1 MKTPNLKFKENIL
14 IATYSLF
21 LAFLLINF
29 VNIIGFLGGLISIIK
44 PFIIG
49 LGIAFVINLLVKI
62 YENKLIPTLDKKNR
76 LAKSKRGIALIMS
89 LTTLAVLIWLLL
101 AFVIP
106 QLIDSMKIL
115 VESIPGYMKSLENL
129 VMPYVSETKFLSSIW
144 ENIVVA
150 WKDILQFASQFVG
163 QSISG
168 IVNTTFSITNGV
180 YTIIISF
187 VISIYMIIS
196 KEELIF
202 GVKKITYG
210 LFGKKNA
217 EKIIKIGRLTN
228 TTFSKFIG
236 GQCMEAIILGILC
249 FIGMLILRMPY
260 PLLISVIIGAT
271 NMLPI
276 FGPFIGTIPS
286 AFILLMVDPSKAL
299 WFIVFIIILQ
309 QIESGLIYPRVVGG
323 SIGLSAIWV
332 LFAITI
338 GGELF
343 GLIGM
348 LLGVP
353 TVAVIYGLVKDNVE
367 NKLKE
372 KKIVIK

>member
-14 IATYSLF
+14 IATYSIF

-29 VNIIGFLGGLISIIK
+29 VNIIGFLGELISIIK

-202 GVKKITYG
+202 GVKKITYV

>member
-29 VNIIGFLGGLISIIK
+29 VNIIGFLGELISIIK

-202 GVKKITYG
+202 GVKKITYV

-236 GQCMEAIILGILC
+236 GQCMEAIIVGILC

>member
-14 IATYSLF
+14 IATYSIF

-89 LTTLAVLIWLLL
+89 LTTLAVSIWLLL

-202 GVKKITYG
+202 GVKKITYV

-286 AFILLMVDPSKAL
+286 TFILLMVDPSKAL

>member
-29 VNIIGFLGGLISIIK
+29 VNIIGFLGELISIIK

-89 LTTLAVLIWLLL
+89 LTTLAVSIWLLL

-202 GVKKITYG
+202 GVKKITYV

-286 AFILLMVDPSKAL
+286 TFILLMVDPSKAL

>member
-29 VNIIGFLGGLISIIK
+29 VNIVGFLGGLISIIK

-89 LTTLAVLIWLLL
+89 LTTLAILIWLLL
-101 AFVIP
+101 TFVIP

-129 VMPYVSETKFLSSIW
+129 LMPYVSETKFLSSIW

-202 GVKKITYG
+202 GVKKITYV

-228 TTFSKFIG
+228 ITFSKFIG
-236 GQCMEAIILGILC
+236 GQCMEAIIVGILC

-260 PLLISVIIGAT
+260 PILISVIIGAT

-372 KKIVIK
+372 KKIVVK

>member
-1 MKTPNLKFKENIL
+1 MKTPSSKFKENIL

-29 VNIIGFLGGLISIIK
+29 VKIISILGGLVSIIK

-62 YENKLIPTLDKKNR
+62 YEKKLIPILDKKNK
-76 LAKSKRGIALIMS
+76 LTKSRRGISLVLALI
-89 LTTLAVLIWLLL
+89 TLITLIWLLL
-101 AFVIP
+101 VFVIP

-115 VESIPGYMKSLENL
+115 IESIPGYMKSLEDL
-129 VMPYVSETKFLSSIW
+129 VMPYVNETEFLASIL
-144 ENIVVA
+144 ENIIVA
-150 WKDILQFASQFVG
+150 WKDILQIAGQFIG

-168 IVNTTFSITNGV
+168 IVNTTFSITSGV
-180 YTIIISF
+180 FTTIISF
-187 VISIYMIIS
+187 VIAMYMIIS
-196 KEELIF
+196 KEELIL
-202 GVKKITYG
+202 GVKKVTYV
-210 LFGKKNA
+210 LFGEKKAN
-217 EKIIKIGRLTN
+217 KIITIGRLTN
-228 TTFSKFIG
+228 STFSKFIG
-236 GQCMEAIILGILC
+236 GQCIEAIIVGILC
-249 FIGMLILRMPY
+249 FIGMLILKMPY
-260 PLLISVIIGAT
+260 PLLISVIIGVT

-299 WFIVFIIILQ
+299 WFVVFIVVLQ
-309 QIESGLIYPRVVGG
+309 QIESNLIYPRVVGS

-332 LFAITI
+332 LFAITV

-343 GLIGM
+343 GLVGM

-353 TVAVIYGLVKDNVE
+353 TVAVIYSLVKDSIT

-372 KKIVIK
+372 KKITIK

>member
-29 VNIIGFLGGLISIIK
+29 VNIIGFLGELISIIK

-129 VMPYVSETKFLSSIW
+129 VMPYISETKFLSSIW

-202 GVKKITYG
+202 GVKKITYV

-236 GQCMEAIILGILC
+236 GQCMEAIIVGILC

-271 NMLPI
+271 NMIPI

-353 TVAVIYGLVKDNVE
+353 TVAVIYVLVKDNVE

>member
-29 VNIIGFLGGLISIIK
+29 VNIIGFLGELISIIK

-202 GVKKITYG
+202 GVKKITYV

-236 GQCMEAIILGILC
+236 GQCMEAIIVGILC

-271 NMLPI
+271 NMIPI

-353 TVAVIYGLVKDNVE
+353 TVAVIYVLVKDNVE

>member
-29 VNIIGFLGGLISIIK
+29 VNIIGFLGELISIIK

-202 GVKKITYG
+202 GVKKITYV

-286 AFILLMVDPSKAL
+286 TFILLMVDPSKAL

>member
-14 IATYSLF
+14 IATYSIF

-202 GVKKITYG
+202 GVKKITYV

-271 NMLPI
+271 NMIPI

>member
-29 VNIIGFLGGLISIIK
+29 VNIIGFLGELISIIK

-271 NMLPI
+271 NMIPI

-286 AFILLMVDPSKAL
+286 TFILLMVDPSKAL

>member
-14 IATYSLF
+14 IATYSIF

-29 VNIIGFLGGLISIIK
+29 VNIIGFLGELISIIK

-202 GVKKITYG
+202 GVKKITYV

-286 AFILLMVDPSKAL
+286 TFILLMVDPSKAL

>member
-202 GVKKITYG
+202 GVKKITYV

-286 AFILLMVDPSKAL
+286 TFILLMVDPSKAL

>member
-29 VNIIGFLGGLISIIK
+29 VNIIGFLGELISIIK

-202 GVKKITYG
+202 GVKKITYV

>member
-29 VNIIGFLGGLISIIK
+29 VNIIGFLGELISIIK

-89 LTTLAVLIWLLL
+89 LTTLAVSIWLLL

-202 GVKKITYG
+202 GVKKITYV

>member
-29 VNIIGFLGGLISIIK
+29 VNIIGFLGELISIIK

-202 GVKKITYG
+202 GVKKITYV

-236 GQCMEAIILGILC
+236 GQCMEAIIVGVLC

>member
-29 VNIIGFLGGLISIIK
+29 VNIIGFLGELISIIK

-202 GVKKITYG
+202 GVKKITYV

-236 GQCMEAIILGILC
+236 GQCMEAIIIGILC

>member
-29 VNIIGFLGGLISIIK
+29 VNIIGFLGELISIIK

-202 GVKKITYG
+202 GAKKITYV

-236 GQCMEAIILGILC
+236 GQCMEAIIIGILC

-348 LLGVP
+348 VLGVA

>member
-1 MKTPNLKFKENIL
+1 MKTPNSKFKENIL

-29 VNIIGFLGGLISIIK
+29 VKIISILGGLVSIIK

-62 YENKLIPTLDKKNR
+62 YEKKLIPILDKKNK
-76 LAKSKRGIALIMS
+76 LTKSRRGISLVLALI
-89 LTTLAVLIWLLL
+89 TLITLIWLLL
-101 AFVIP
+101 VFVIP

-115 VESIPGYMKSLENL
+115 IESIPGYMKSLEDL
-129 VMPYVSETKFLSSIW
+129 VMPYVNETEFLASIL
-144 ENIVVA
+144 ENIIVA
-150 WKDILQFASQFVG
+150 WKDILQIAGQFIG

-168 IVNTTFSITNGV
+168 IVNTTFSITSGV
-180 YTIIISF
+180 FTTIISF
-187 VISIYMIIS
+187 VIAMYMIIS
-196 KEELIF
+196 KEELIL
-202 GVKKITYG
+202 GVKKVTYV
-210 LFGKKNA
+210 LFGEKKAN
-217 EKIIKIGRLTN
+217 KIITIGRLTN
-228 TTFSKFIG
+228 STFSKFIG
-236 GQCMEAIILGILC
+236 GQCIEAIIVGILC
-249 FIGMLILRMPY
+249 FIGMLILKMPY
-260 PLLISVIIGAT
+260 PLLISVIIGVT

-299 WFIVFIIILQ
+299 WFVVFIVVLQ
-309 QIESGLIYPRVVGG
+309 QIESNLIYPRVVGS

-332 LFAITI
+332 LFAITV

-343 GLIGM
+343 GLVGM

-353 TVAVIYGLVKDNVE
+353 TVAVIYSLVKDSIT

-372 KKIVIK
+372 KKITIK

>member
-14 IATYSLF
+14 IATYSIF

-89 LTTLAVLIWLLL
+89 LTTLAVSIWLLL

-202 GVKKITYG
+202 GVKKITYV

>member
-29 VNIIGFLGGLISIIK
+29 VNIIGFLGELISIIK

-286 AFILLMVDPSKAL
+286 AFILLMVDPSKTL